1 MVGARVGVAL
11 GISNVGKGG
20 GSVGLVVGSSI
31 GVCVW
36 VGERVGFLIAGVE
49 AVVVV
54 VAASSDKLGTK
65 RRCPR

>member
-31 GVCVW
+31 GICVW

-49 AVVVV
+49 AVE
-54 VAASSDKLGTK
+54 VAVAGSSGKLGTY
-65 RRCPR
+65 RLCPV